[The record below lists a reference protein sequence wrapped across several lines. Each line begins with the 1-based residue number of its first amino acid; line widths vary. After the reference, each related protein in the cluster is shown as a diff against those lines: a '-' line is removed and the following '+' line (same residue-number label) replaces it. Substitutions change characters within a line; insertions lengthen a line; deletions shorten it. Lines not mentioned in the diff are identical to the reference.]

1 MLLELTP
8 ALVGTLLQ
16 SGEAHISVSVMVPI
30 LVESRG
36 ESTAPC
42 DCLSY
47 FTVQVTIEG
56 DNSLMYLV
64 DFYISRRF
72 LMSYVKKLCQK
83 NFYRFM
89 CNFKAQYNSI
99 YKNMRVR
106 GE

>member
-1 MLLELTP
+1 VLLELTP

-72 LMSYVKKLCQK
+72 LMSYVKSYVKKIFIDLCAIL
-83 NFYRFM
+83 RH
-89 CNFKAQYNSI
+89 SI
-99 YKNMRVR
+99 TVYTKI
-106 GE
+106 